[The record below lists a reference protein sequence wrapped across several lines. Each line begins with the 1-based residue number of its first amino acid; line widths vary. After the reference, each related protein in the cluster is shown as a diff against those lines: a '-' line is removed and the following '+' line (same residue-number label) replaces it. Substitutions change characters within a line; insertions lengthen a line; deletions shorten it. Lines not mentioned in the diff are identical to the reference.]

1 MPKNDSSDFEACRKE
16 TNIVTI
22 GENNKE
28 LLDIWNGKISIFY
41 EKNMIFHFFI

>member
-1 MPKNDSSDFEACRKE
+1 MPYNDSSDFEACRKE

-41 EKNMIFHFFI
+41 EKI